1 MNRQTE
7 VILKEIEKINQEIMT
22 LSERVNNL
30 EESLLK
36 EQVKIIPKRDME
48 SSNLDKI
55 IESANIAME
64 RFNKRIN
71 RES

>member
-1 MNRQTE
+1 
-7 VILKEIEKINQEIMT
+7 VILKEIEKINQEIKT
-22 LSERVNNL
+22 LSQRVNNL

-36 EQVKIIPKRDME
+36 EQVKIIPKRDIE

-64 RFNKRIN
+64 KFNKRMN
-71 RES
+71 S

>member
-1 MNRQTE
+1 MNKQTE
-7 VILKEIEKINQEIMT
+7 VILKEIEKINQEIKT
-22 LSERVNNL
+22 LSQRVNNL

-36 EQVKIIPKRDME
+36 EQVKIIPKRDIE

-64 RFNKRIN
+64 KFNKRMN
-71 RES
+71 S